1 MASVLDLPAKK
12 EIQFLPKLA
21 LEGLKTLALPAT
33 LAVSLLSPVNAI
45 SYPVNQI
52 EGTFNIEK
60 SVNAEKVISTEKVL
74 QTEKLLKA
82 EKVLREKLVTERL
95 VRERTLEKGT
105 PLLPL
110 NVQVTI
116 NNLTVGSK
124 EDAPAVA
131 KEISSLSKTELKRLL
146 FEIYEELERKRY

>member
-1 MASVLDLPAKK
+1 MEKSLGVVKGAIKRVASVLDLPAKK

-21 LEGLKTLALPAT
+21 LEGLKTFTLPAT
-33 LAVSLLSPVNAI
+33 LAVSLFSPVNAI
-45 SYPVNQI
+45 SLPFKQ
-52 EGTFNIEK
+52 
-60 SVNAEKVISTEKVL
+60 TEKIS

-95 VRERTLEKGT
+95 VRERTLERGT
-105 PLLPL
+105 PLPPL
-110 NVQVTI
+110 NVQITI

-131 KEISSLSKTELKRLL
+131 KEIASLSKAELKRLL